1 MRLRIKSESGQA
13 ATEYVLL
20 LVVTVGLVLALITQ
34 FFKPLQ
40 SFIDSY
46 LGDYTACLLQ
56 TGELPSFGGESTIA
70 AYEGCET
77 KFAPGTLANGRPP
90 LDSVGSS
97 KSGNGK
103 NGSSSRGS
111 GAVEG
116 AGYAGSSSRG
126 GSNRMF
132 NSSRG
137 TKSGDAGGADASKT
151 TEIAVE
157 GGGGAGSFFN
167 TSSSGTIIIR
177 RNKTVAVSGAQF
189 SAEMK
194 KKIEKKQA
202 GARRVVAADGL
213 STPPKKIAIKKPE
226 RKIDS
231 VVEDEEFTIGN
242 FMRMLFIIG
251 IILAIVVFVGGQVL
265 QMSKNGDN

>member
-13 ATEYVLL
+13 ATEYILL
-20 LVVTVGLVLALITQ
+20 LVVTVGLVLALVTQ

-56 TGELPSFGGESTIA
+56 TGELPSFGGESTVA
-70 AYEGCET
+70 ADEGCET

-90 LDSVGSS
+90 LDSVGGS

-111 GAVEG
+111 GAAEG

-157 GGGGAGSFFN
+157 GGGAGSFFN

-202 GARRVVAADGL
+202 GARRVVATDGL

-231 VVEDEEFTIGN
+231 VVEEEEFTIGN